1 MRRASMR
8 LFHVPARQAFRALP
22 IVLSAVLPRRLWPR
36 LSLLVLAATM
46 PLMLLLVLSA
56 VADGQRVLEA
66 ARDRVVQLARLAA
79 EQQDDMVQEASGL
92 LRVLARVP
100 EVRLLSDAECDGLLR
115 AVISDHPRINVL
127 AVVEVGGRVT
137 CTTNPAGKGLSVAD
151 RAYFQEALA
160 SGSTRAVVMSAMTIS
175 RGTGKPAVFFAV
187 PLERTPGRDEPRGVV
202 LAGLDLDWFARM
214 SDRTL
219 ELRGQLV
226 QVLDSRD
233 GAVLA
238 EAPDAGH
245 RTGQRFPNHPVI
257 EAFKSAPDGGSVQAI
272 DLDGVSRVFGFAPLP
287 GHAAGLVVAIGLR
300 EADVRAAADQ
310 RFRLSLG
317 IAFAATGFAMLTAWL
332 IAKLTVLRPI
342 DALVEAAAL
351 VGSGDLSARAS
362 IGCGAAAELR
372 SLGTAFT
379 CMAGRLQARD
389 GRIAAMQRAIAT
401 SEGHH
406 RLLAEN
412 ANDIIVRFSPEFER
426 LYVSPACRDL
436 LGYEPHELVGGHPGE
451 LVHRA
456 DREALEQALDR
467 QLLTG
472 NATARAT
479 FRSQHK
485 NGRYIWLE
493 MSIRR
498 LEDGSGFVA
507 VTRDVSGRK
516 ALETKLEEA
525 NRQLR
530 VLAREDALTGLAN
543 RRRFD
548 EALGEEYRRAMRV
561 GTPLSI
567 VMLDVDRFKSFN
579 DTYGHPS
586 GDGCLQALAGVISH
600 LSRRPADLPARYGGE
615 EFVVLLP
622 DTDAEGALALAES
635 IRSAMH
641 DLAIPHAGSDC
652 GFVTVSVGVAVMLPF
667 VSPAGP
673 AALVEAADAALYEAK
688 RAGRNTVRL
697 ADAEAEARTG

>member
-1 MRRASMR
+1 
-8 LFHVPARQAFRALP
+8 
-22 IVLSAVLPRRLWPR
+22 
-36 LSLLVLAATM
+36 
-46 PLMLLLVLSA
+46 LLLLALSA
-56 VADGQRVLEA
+56 VADGRRVLDT

-100 EVRLLSDAECDGLLR
+100 EVRLLGGAECDGLLS

-127 AVVEVGGRVT
+127 AVVGVDGIVT
-137 CTTNPAGKGLSVAD
+137 CSTNPAGKGLSVVD
-151 RAYFQEALA
+151 RVYFQQALA
-160 SGSTRAVVMSAMTIS
+160 SRSATAVVMSAMTIS
-175 RGTGKPAVFFAV
+175 RGTGKPAMFFAA
-187 PLERTPGRDEPRGVV
+187 PLERSPGGDEPLGVI
-202 LAGLDLDWFARM
+202 LAGLDLDWFARL
-214 SDRTL
+214 SNRTL
-219 ELRGQLV
+219 ELRDQLV

-257 EAFKSAPDGGSVQAI
+257 EAFKSAPNGGSVQAM
-272 DLDGVSRVFGFAPLP
+272 DLDGANRVFGFAPLP
-287 GHAAGLVVAIGLR
+287 GHAAGIVVAIGVR
-300 EADVRAAADQ
+300 ETDVRAAANR
-310 RFRLSLG
+310 RFWLSIG

-342 DALVEAAAL
+342 DALVRAAAL
-351 VGSGDLSARAS
+351 VGSGDLSARAI

-379 CMAGRLQARD
+379 RMAGRLQARD
-389 GRIAAMQRAIAT
+389 ERIAAMQREIAT

-412 ANDIIVRFSPEFER
+412 ANDMIIRFSPEFRR

-436 LGYEPHELVGGHPGE
+436 LGYEPEELVGGHPGS
-451 LVHRA
+451 LVHPA
-456 DREALEQALDR
+456 DRDAMDEVLDR
-467 QLLTG
+467 RLPAGDT
-472 NATARAT
+472 TARAS
-479 FRSQHK
+479 FRLMRK
-485 NGRYIWLE
+485 DGRYVWLE
-493 MSIRR
+493 TSIRR
-498 LEDGSGFVA
+498 LENGSGFVA
-507 VTRDVSGRK
+507 VTRDVSERK
-516 ALETKLEEA
+516 ALEAKLEEA

-530 VLAREDALTGLAN
+530 VLAREDALTCLAN

-561 GTPLSI
+561 GSPLAI

-579 DTYGHPS
+579 DTYGHPG
-586 GDGCLQALAGVISH
+586 GDACLQALAGVINR

-622 DTDAEGALALAES
+622 NTDADGALALAEC
-635 IRSAMH
+635 IRSAMR
-641 DLAIPHAGSDC
+641 DLAIPHAGSDF
-652 GFVTVSVGVAVMLPF
+652 GFATVSVGVAVMTPF
-667 VSPAGP
+667 VSLQGP

-697 ADAEAEARTG
+697 ADAQAETRAG

>member
-1 MRRASMR
+1 MRRAQMR
-8 LFHVPARQAFRALP
+8 PSPVPAWQAYRKLAV
-22 IVLSAVLPRRLWPR
+22 VLSAVLPRRLWPR

-56 VADGQRVLEA
+56 MADGQRVLET

-100 EVRLLSDAECDGLLR
+100 DVRLLSGAECDGLLG

-127 AVVEVGGRVT
+127 AVAGVDGTVT
-137 CTTNPAGKGLSVAD
+137 CSTNPGGKGLSVAD
-151 RAYFQEALA
+151 RTYFQEALA
-160 SGSTRAVVMSAMTIS
+160 SRSTTAAVMSAVTIS
-175 RGTGKPAVFFAV
+175 CGTGKPAMFFAA
-187 PLERTPGRDEPRGVV
+187 PLERSPESDEPLGVII
-202 LAGLDLDWFARM
+202 AGLDFDWFARL
-214 SDRTL
+214 SNRTL
-219 ELRGQLV
+219 ELRDQLV

-257 EAFKSAPDGGSVQAI
+257 EAFKSAPNGGSTQAM

-287 GHAAGLVVAIGLR
+287 GHAAGLLVAIGLR

-310 RFRLSLG
+310 RFWLSIG

-342 DALVEAAAL
+342 DALVQAAAL

-379 CMAGRLQARD
+379 RMAKRLQARD
-389 GRIAAMQRAIAT
+389 GRIAAMQREIAI

-426 LYVSPACRDL
+426 LYVSPACQDL
-436 LGYEPHELVGGHPGE
+436 LGYEPKELVGGYPGE
-451 LVHRA
+451 LVHPD
-456 DREALEQALDR
+456 DREVLEQALDHR
-467 QLLTG
+467 LLAG

-507 VTRDVSGRK
+507 VTRDVSERK
-516 ALETKLEEA
+516 ALEVKLEEA

-530 VLAREDALTGLAN
+530 VLAREDALTRLAN

-561 GTPLSI
+561 GSPLAI

-586 GDGCLQALAGVISH
+586 GDACLKALAGVINR
-600 LSRRPADLPARYGGE
+600 LFRRPADLPARYGGE

-622 DTDAEGALALAES
+622 DTDAEGALALAEC
-635 IRSAMH
+635 IRSGMH
-641 DLAIPHAGSDC
+641 DLAIPHAGSDF
-652 GFVTVSVGVAVMLPF
+652 GYVTVSVGVAVLFPF

-688 RAGRNTVRL
+688 RSGRNTVRL
-697 ADAEAEARTG
+697 ADADAEAQTS

>member
-1 MRRASMR
+1 
-8 LFHVPARQAFRALP
+8 
-22 IVLSAVLPRRLWPR
+22 
-36 LSLLVLAATM
+36 
-46 PLMLLLVLSA
+46 MLLLALSA
-56 VADGQRVLEA
+56 VADGRRVLDT

-100 EVRLLSDAECDGLLR
+100 EVRLLGGAECDGLLS

-127 AVVEVGGRVT
+127 AVVGVDGIVT
-137 CTTNPAGKGLSVAD
+137 CSTNPAGKGLSVVD
-151 RAYFQEALA
+151 RVYFQQALA
-160 SGSTRAVVMSAMTIS
+160 SRSATAVVMSAMTIS
-175 RGTGKPAVFFAV
+175 RGTGKPAMFFAA
-187 PLERTPGRDEPRGVV
+187 PLERSPGGDEPLGVI
-202 LAGLDLDWFARM
+202 LAGLDLDWFARL
-214 SDRTL
+214 SNRTL
-219 ELRGQLV
+219 ELRDQLV

-257 EAFKSAPDGGSVQAI
+257 EAFKSAPNGGSVQAM
-272 DLDGVSRVFGFAPLP
+272 DLDGANRVFGFAPLP
-287 GHAAGLVVAIGLR
+287 GHAAGIVVAIGVR
-300 EADVRAAADQ
+300 ETDVRAAANR
-310 RFRLSLG
+310 RFWLSIG

-342 DALVEAAAL
+342 DALVRAAAL
-351 VGSGDLSARAS
+351 VGSGDLSARAI

-379 CMAGRLQARD
+379 RMAGRLQARD
-389 GRIAAMQRAIAT
+389 ERIAAMQREIAT

-412 ANDIIVRFSPEFER
+412 ANDMIIRFSPEFRR

-436 LGYEPHELVGGHPGE
+436 LGYEPEELVGGHPGS
-451 LVHRA
+451 LVHPA
-456 DREALEQALDR
+456 DRDAMDEVLDR
-467 QLLTG
+467 RLPAGDT
-472 NATARAT
+472 TARAS
-479 FRSQHK
+479 FRLMRK
-485 NGRYIWLE
+485 DGRYVWLE
-493 MSIRR
+493 TSIRR
-498 LEDGSGFVA
+498 LENGSGFVA
-507 VTRDVSGRK
+507 VTRDVSERK
-516 ALETKLEEA
+516 ALEAKLEEA

-530 VLAREDALTGLAN
+530 VLAREDALTCLAN

-561 GTPLSI
+561 GSPLAI

-579 DTYGHPS
+579 DTYGHPG
-586 GDGCLQALAGVISH
+586 GDACLQALAGVINR

-622 DTDAEGALALAES
+622 NTDADGALALAEC
-635 IRSAMH
+635 IRSAMR
-641 DLAIPHAGSDC
+641 DLAIPHAGSDF
-652 GFVTVSVGVAVMLPF
+652 GFATVSVGVAVMTPF
-667 VSPAGP
+667 VSLQGP

-697 ADAEAEARTG
+697 ADAQAETRAG